1 MDPIQEYEE
10 RKALR
15 RSRFRWRLIAAIAV
29 IAAIGLYLSQIAT
42 PVGKHIARFEVAG
55 IITDDPDRDA
65 LLKKIAEKDDAEAL
79 IVRIDSPGGTVAG
92 SEALYESLR
101 AVGETKPVVAVMREV
116 AASGGYITA
125 LAADHVV
132 ARGNTI
138 TGSVG
143 VIFTAPNVHEL
154 LDRLGLEV
162 VEVRSGRLKAQP
174 APYNPVNPL
183 VIEAEEALVADSF
196 AWFTNLVKERRQLD
210 ENAMEIVKEGGV
222 FTGRQAQEIGL
233 IDTLGGEETAVA
245 WLEAEKNIAPDR
257 KILDYEVRGKPDGLL
272 DLILKQIGL
281 AGANGPSLDTALA
294 PKLQALY
301 R

>member
-233 IDTLGGEETAVA
+233 IDTLGGEETAIA